1 MHKYMCT
8 NLATVANFMYSFL
21 VSPED
26 FGNTSLLKVANKISH
41 IYSYY
46 NYI

>member
-1 MHKYMCT
+1 MCT
-8 NLATVANFMYSFL
+8 HLATVANFMYSFL

-26 FGNTSLLKVANKISH
+26 FGNTSLLKVANRISH